1 MSPARLQSAL
11 RVFDKLS
18 IQIKASAAS
27 AVLLICLSVLCAN
40 AYLTSSHYAQGLR
53 TLSHDMVPKQQAFS
67 EVSDAIVATHIK
79 IFRYVS
85 WASNG
90 VSEKLMNSLYDEIKG
105 DLDGLTDRID
115 ALAKRADLSDP
126 ERADLQALLV
136 KWKTCKSHAQDTID
150 VGRTDPAMATMMLG
164 QADDAFKA
172 VDGDFA
178 RMSQAITAAA
188 NVVKSGLYTAAVRN
202 QRLILWGALAGV
214 LTSIVVTVM
223 VGMSI
228 VRPIKSI
235 TAVMQR
241 LSAGTVT
248 VEIANRDRGDE
259 IGQMAEAIDVFRKN
273 MIEMH
278 AMEQA
283 NHQAEQRRAGERRAE
298 MQELAAEFVKSIQQI
313 ARELTQ
319 AASAMHQNA
328 QAMSRGATEV
338 RAKSK
343 SISGVVTVTQGN
355 VESVANSA
363 DELAHTIEEL
373 ATQTNAARTLTDET
387 VSESENARA
396 KLQQLA
402 DAVTQIVPITGLIQ
416 AIAQQTNL
424 LALNATIEAAR
435 AGVAGKGFAV
445 VAGEVKSL
453 AQQTASA
460 TEEIN
465 HKIAAVNASCGAVV
479 KIMQQ
484 VADAVGRLGQG
495 TAEMADAV
503 SQQAAATQ
511 EISMNA
517 QQAADSSRTV
527 AENILELDAKAR
539 ENDSASTAA
548 LEGARHLLSHAALL
562 QEQANNFLRHVR
574 AA

>member
-1 MSPARLQSAL
+1 MLSARLQAAL
-11 RVFDKLS
+11 RLFDNLS

-53 TLSHDMVPKQQAFS
+53 TLSQDMVPKQRAFS
-67 EVSDAIVATHIK
+67 QVSDAIVATHIK

-85 WASNG
+85 WASNS
-90 VSEKLMNSLYDEIKG
+90 VSEKLMKSLYDEIDS
-105 DLDGLTDRID
+105 DLDRLTDRIN
-115 ALAKRADLSDP
+115 ALAKRPDLSAA
-126 ERADLQALLV
+126 ERASLQALLV
-136 KWKTCKSHAQDTID
+136 KWQKCKSHAQDTID

-178 RMSQAITAAA
+178 RMSQAITTAA
-188 NVVKSGLYTAAVRN
+188 NVVKDGLYTDAQRN
-202 QRLILWGALAGV
+202 KRLIIWGALVGFLV
-214 LTSIVVTVM
+214 SIVVTVT

-235 TAVMQR
+235 TAVMRQ
-241 LSAGTVT
+241 LSAGTVS
-248 VEIANRDRGDE
+248 VEVTNRDRGDE

-283 NHQAEQRRAGERRAE
+283 NHQAEQRRASERRSE
-298 MQELAAEFVKSIQQI
+298 MQDLAAEFEKSVQQI

-319 AASAMHQNA
+319 AATAMHQNA
-328 QAMSRGATEV
+328 EAMSRGATEA

-343 SISGVVTVTQGN
+343 AISSVVTVTQDN

-373 ATQTNAARTLTDET
+373 ATQTNAARELTDET

-465 HKIAAVNASCGAVV
+465 RKIAAVNASCGAVV
-479 KIMQQ
+479 KIIQQ
-484 VADAVGRLGQG
+484 VAGAVGRLGQG
-495 TAEMADAV
+495 TAEMAAAV
-503 SQQAAATQ
+503 GQQAAATQ
-511 EISMNA
+511 EISLNA
-517 QQAADSSRTV
+517 QQAANSSRTV
-527 AENILELDAKAR
+527 AQNILELDEKAG